1 MEAAYGAQ
9 AYEMIARFHD
19 RGGEPR
25 VTLDEIVSGS
35 DVATETGVTTA
46 TDMMIEIAVVLVP
59 EASLGVV
66 TADTVLHMIRV
77 TLEVAEGETEYSHF
91 RVTRLT

>member
-35 DVATETGVTTA
+35 DVATETGVTTD
-46 TDMMIEIAVVLVP
+46 TDMMIEVAVLVP

-66 TADTVLHMIRV
+66 AADTMLHMIRV